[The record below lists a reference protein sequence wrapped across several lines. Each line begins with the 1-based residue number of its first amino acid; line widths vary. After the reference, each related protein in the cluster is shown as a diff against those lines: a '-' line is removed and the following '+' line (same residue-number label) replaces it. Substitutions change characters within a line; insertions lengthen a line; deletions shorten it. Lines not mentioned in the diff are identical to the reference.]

1 MFFVESRNRR
11 VADALKNTTRAR
23 NTVDME
29 TVLKISKLFS
39 ELKPQLCHLNGVT
52 CPPGPP
58 GLPGPKGDKGSRGR
72 RGQKGRT
79 GNTGDQGIVGSPGMS
94 GKQGIMGPVG
104 SKGDV
109 GLKGQKGDIGPA
121 GMPGAKGEP
130 GESISAPVVAVSP
143 KTLTVN
149 EGGSASFECSVSGNP
164 KPAINWKK
172 RNSQSQISRSMA
184 SEGKL
189 LIMNV
194 RGSDSG
200 TYNCS
205 AVNILGHA
213 QALVQLTVNGKTFM
227 K

>member
-1 MFFVESRNRR
+1 RNRR

-39 ELKPQLCHLNGVT
+39 ELKPQLCHSNGVT

-72 RGQKGRT
+72 RGQKGQT
-79 GNTGDQGIVGSPGMS
+79 GNRGDQGI
-94 GKQGIMGPVG
+94 
-104 SKGDV
+104 
-109 GLKGQKGDIGPA
+109 GQKGDMGPA

-130 GESISAPVVAVSP
+130 GESISAPVVTVFP

-149 EGGSASFECSVSGNP
+149 EGGSASFQCSVSGNP
-164 KPAINWKK
+164 KPAINWSKQ
-172 RNSQSQISRSMA
+172 NSQSQISRSMA

-189 LIMNV
+189 LLSNV
-194 RGSDSG
+194 RGSDAG

-205 AVNILGHA
+205 AVNILGQA
-213 QALVQLTVNGKTFM
+213 QALVQLIVNGKTFM